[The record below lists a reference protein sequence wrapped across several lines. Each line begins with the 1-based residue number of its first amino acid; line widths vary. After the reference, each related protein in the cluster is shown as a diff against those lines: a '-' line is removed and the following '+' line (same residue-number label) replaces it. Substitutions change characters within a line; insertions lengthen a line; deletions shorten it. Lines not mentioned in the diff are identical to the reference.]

1 MALAMRDLA
10 GAYRALAEAYR
21 LQPSSDILYQLGI
34 VAWSE
39 GQSLMAQDILRRYL
53 VEPAGPEGAEKRA
66 EALRIVNQPARGAAE
81 VWLTGGERS
90 LVLVDDR
97 LVGQLPLSL
106 PLLLQPG
113 AHRLRV
119 EAEGRAPLAIEVTP
133 LPGQIVAVRQS
144 GDRLLSSVL
153 TKVLLRRSLPSS
165 GGAPSPADSERRRL
179 ANRLAASDIGLLT
192 QTAEEPAA
200 SCDQACL
207 LGLAKEQG
215 AELVVTVSS
224 TDANAPISLAI
235 IDVAVEAAAVEETLA
250 HPDGGS
256 GDELWLAALPGLL
269 GRVRARGH
277 GVLQIDTTPPG
288 CEVKLGDRVL
298 GSTPL
303 RRTLFVGPAALDIR
317 CPGLVSE
324 HRRVDIQAE
333 PPTVLSLS
341 LQAPPP
347 PPLAPPPPLRKPR
360 PVWRLA
366 LGASA
371 VAVGLGLSGL
381 GVSALSV
388 AGRCIEAVEPPVQAC
403 PRFYETTGA
412 GGALLGVGAALTIS
426 GTLLLAWPGRRQ
438 RAEVAQR

>member
-53 VEPAGPEGAEKRA
+53 AEPAGPEGADKRA

-81 VWLTGGERS
+81 VWLSGGERS

-119 EAEGRAPLAIEVTP
+119 EAEGRAPLAIEVSP
-133 LPGQIVAVRQS
+133 APGQILAVRQS

-153 TKVLLRRSLPSS
+153 TKVILRRSLPSS
-165 GGAPSPADSERRRL
+165 GGAGSSPESDRRRL
-179 ANRLAASDIGLLT
+179 ATRLAASDIGLLT
-192 QTAEEPAA
+192 QTSDEPAA

-215 AELVVTVSS
+215 AEFIVTLSS
-224 TDANAPISLAI
+224 PDANAPVSLAI
-235 IDVAVEAAAVEETLA
+235 IDALVEAPAVEETLA
-250 HPDGGS
+250 RPDGS
-256 GDELWLAALPGLL
+256 TADDLWLAALPALL
-269 GRVRARGH
+269 QRARARGH

-303 RRTLFVGPAALDIR
+303 RRALFVGPAALDIS
-317 CPGLVSE
+317 CPGMVSE

-341 LQAPPP
+341 LHAPPP
-347 PPLAPPPPLRKPR
+347 PPSAPPPPRRMPR
-360 PVWRLA
+360 PAWRVA

-371 VAVGLGLSGL
+371 IAVGLGLSGL

-388 AGRCIEAVEPPVQAC
+388 AGRCIEAAEPPVQAC

-412 GGALLGVGAALTIS
+412 GGALLGAGAALTIS
-426 GTLLLAWPGRRQ
+426 GTLLLAWPGRLQ
-438 RAEVAQR
+438 RSEVAQR